1 MFLTV
6 EKFLEK
12 YHRDRMPYFKV
23 YKGTSI
29 AEKHCM
35 ERLTELPEGVAK
47 ENTDE
52 LLAQGADKLQSFF
65 DSFDDGNVTVV
76 CKSAPKNDS
85 GNQSNVRWGDGKNSS
100 DMTKQAVGNA
110 TGGGYVSPT
119 RQMKEMLE
127 MLVMLKGIMGTGEN
141 DRNSQAELMRLQ
153 LEMADKQRKADLKA
167 LKDTFERQKMV
178 EEYEAMLAGEPPS
191 VTDTLLT
198 EAIGLIKPL
207 ATTWMMKQSGAT
219 LPPAQLPVVNG
230 MEAVKPKKAKVSGN
244 PQPMAQQA
252 PNSFHP
258 MHNASMDLIMHYVRE
273 IAIDVFPEF
282 SVNEVMPALAFVS
295 KMGKDAIRN
304 NVIPIIEA
312 QRQQKAA
319 SASFDK
325 RRASAKEEEE

>member
-1 MFLTV
+1 
-6 EKFLEK
+6 
-12 YHRDRMPYFKV
+12 MPYFKV
-23 YKGTSI
+23 YKGSSI

-100 DMTKQAVGNA
+100 DMTKQGVGNA

-119 RQMKEMLE
+119 RQMKEILE
-127 MLVMLKGIMGTGEN
+127 MMALMKGVFGVGEN

-167 LKDTFERQKMV
+167 LKDTFERQKMI
-178 EEYEAMLAGEPPS
+178 EEYESMLAGEPPS
-191 VTDTLLT
+191 ITDTLLT

-207 ATTWMMKQSGAT
+207 ASTWMMKQGA

-244 PQPMAQQA
+244 PQSVSPA
-252 PNSFHP
+252 PQPGQHP
-258 MHNASMDLIMHYVRE
+258 MMNMSMDRTLVCIRQIME
-273 IAIDVFPEF
+273 GAFPDYN
-282 SVNEVMPALAFVS
+282 VNEVMPVLAEMCVGQRDF
-295 KMGKDAIRN
+295 IRQY
-304 NVIPIIEA
+304 VIPNIEA
-312 QRQQKAA
+312 KRQAA
-319 SASFDK
+319 TAP
-325 RRASAKEEEE
+325 RRAGSHNDEEE